1 MLGLIVKV
9 IACVLC
15 PKKKKKEKKKKKLS
29 LCYLLLDYK
38 FNKV

>member
-15 PKKKKKEKKKKKLS
+15 PKKKKKRKKKEEVKFV
-29 LCYLLLDYK
+29 LLIIGLQ
-38 FNKV
+38 VQ